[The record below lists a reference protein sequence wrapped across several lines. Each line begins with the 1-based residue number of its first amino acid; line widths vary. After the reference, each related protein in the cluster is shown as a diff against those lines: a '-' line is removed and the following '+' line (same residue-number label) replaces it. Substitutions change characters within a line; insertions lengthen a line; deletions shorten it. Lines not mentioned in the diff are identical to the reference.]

1 MAATEATRRN
11 RTILR
16 TSRVTDR
23 RGDHAAAPVKAG
35 TKAPEA
41 RPVTPAMHITPD
53 VVIAARGAIRGPRS
67 ERRSTSLRSLRR
79 FAA

>member
-11 RTILR
+11 HILR
-16 TSRVTDR
+16 TSRVSDR
-23 RGDHAAAPVKAG
+23 RGAHDP
-35 TKAPEA
+35 APEKGA
-41 RPVTPAMHITPD
+41 TPAADASRVTPAMHITPK
-53 VVIAARGAIRGPRS
+53 VVIAARGVLRSARG